1 MSVHDIELDELAGDG
16 HVVGLPH
23 EFLVRTLLHLLH
35 LPLSELVLLQ
45 VSK

>member
-23 EFLVRTLLHLLH
+23 EFLVRTLLHL
-35 LPLSELVLLQ
+35 PLSELVLLQ